1 MEKLTGNVAIGG
13 NLGNVL
19 SKDFMTIPEVV
30 MLRNIHG
37 DAAVFNLAVTDQ
49 MEIDD
54 ESERNRLGILY
65 GDQKVQDVFGAYGA
79 LPRTFEEAR
88 IDDGYLDKMYLQER
102 SKKPA
107 KAKSKAKPKRARDS
121 KGHFIADDPDTEINE
136 AYEVKAD
143 D

>member
-54 ESERNRLGILY
+54 EAERNRLGILY
-65 GDQKVQDVFGAYGA
+65 GDQKVQDVFGAYGT

-88 IDDGYLDKMYLQER
+88 IDDGYLDKIYLQER